1 MPTTNISRRALGL
14 VVGLCG
20 LAIAFDGYDLVVY
33 GTTIPSLLK
42 EWQIGPAEAG
52 RIGGYAL
59 IGMLVGALLVGTITD
74 LYGRRKT
81 LIGSVTWFSV
91 FTALCA
97 AAPSP
102 EVFGALRFLGGI
114 GLGGLMPI
122 ACALIIEYAPAEH
135 RNLTYVVMQSGY
147 AVGGILAASLAIP
160 LIPALGW
167 HVMYLIGAAPVVLIV
182 PLALRYLP
190 ESLEYLVSRGR
201 TDEAAALAKRLGIA
215 VPPAPPAG
223 ARWYDGVRTL
233 FSGEYRRGTVLLWIA
248 TFCALL
254 MVYGMNTWL
263 PQIMRAQD
271 YALGSAL
278 SFLLVFNLG
287 SIVGSVL
294 GGRAA
299 DRIGSKPVIATAF
312 LLAAVSIGL
321 LSLKAPTIALY
332 ALFAVAGY
340 GTIGT
345 QNLIN
350 VHVGR
355 YYPASARATGVG
367 WSLGFGRLGAILGPI
382 AGGLILGSGLSATWN
397 FYLFAAVAV
406 VGLAATA
413 LIPVRAAK
421 RDSVALA
428 A

>member
-1 MPTTNISRRALGL
+1 MPTTNISRRTLGL

-33 GTTIPSLLK
+33 GTTIPSLLE

-102 EVFGALRFLGGI
+102 EVFGVLRFLGGI

-182 PLALRYLP
+182 PLALKYLP

-215 VPPAPPAG
+215 VPPAPPSG

-321 LSLKAPTIALY
+321 LSLKAPTIGLY